1 MKKSLESNKPSAPPL
16 CQGPSG
22 TDLKGEEG
30 GGEVTEYCNIA
41 FAEKHPSY
49 RSIMG
54 GGNPSL
60 ASTFLVL
67 KITGQWIEKN
77 KDECSQRMEGGL
89 EQWCGRMLPLQ
100 PQLLALPSACHTVHC
115 C

>member
-30 GGEVTEYCNIA
+30 GSEVTEYCNIA
-41 FAEKHPSY
+41 FAEKDPSY

-54 GGNPSL
+54 GRGGQP
-60 ASTFLVL
+60 F
-67 KITGQWIEKN
+67 TGQYFFGAYNNRSVDRE
-77 KDECSQRMEGGL
+77 
-89 EQWCGRMLPLQ
+89 EQG
-100 PQLLALPSACHTVHC
+100 
-115 C
+115 